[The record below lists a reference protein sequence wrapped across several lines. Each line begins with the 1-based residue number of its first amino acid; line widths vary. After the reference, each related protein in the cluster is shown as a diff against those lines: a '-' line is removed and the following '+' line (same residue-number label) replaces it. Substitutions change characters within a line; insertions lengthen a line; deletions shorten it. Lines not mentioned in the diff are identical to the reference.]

1 MPVLRVMFAVAA
13 SALLACAPARLAP
26 PPSLAPA
33 SAGEEAAKRD
43 IAQALDDMHDA
54 AARADE
60 NRYFA
65 HFAPDAVFLGTDAK
79 ERWDM
84 TAFRGFAHPFFGKG
98 KAWSFRSVRRGITVS
113 ADGRIAWFD
122 EDLATEKLGPA
133 RGSGV
138 LARGASGT
146 WLVEQYNLT
155 TVVPNERFAAVR
167 TVIDAPGGPGA
178 P

>member
-1 MPVLRVMFAVAA
+1 MNVAWVVAA
-13 SALLACAPARLAP
+13 STLLACTPARVG
-26 PPSLAPA
+26 PPSTGAAPLDA
-33 SAGEEAAKRD
+33 EGSKRD

-60 NRYFA
+60 GRYFA
-65 HFAPDAVFLGTDAK
+65 HFAGDAVFLGTDAK

-84 TAFRGFAHPFFGKG
+84 AAFRGFAHPFFAKG
-98 KAWSFRSVRRGITVS
+98 KAWSFRSVRRGITLS
-113 ADGRIAWFD
+113 ADGHIAWFD

-138 LARGASGT
+138 VARGASGA

-167 TVIDAPGGPGA
+167 AVIDAPVA

>member
-1 MPVLRVMFAVAA
+1 MLTLRAMSVVAA
-13 SALLACAPARLAP
+13 PALLACTPARVAPPPLAP
-26 PPSLAPA
+26 PVEAEA
-33 SAGEEAAKRD
+33 SKRD
-43 IAQALDDMHDA
+43 IGQALDDMHDA

-60 NRYFA
+60 ARYFA
-65 HFAPDAVFLGTDAK
+65 HFAGDAVFLGTDAK

-84 TAFRGFAHPFFGKG
+84 TAFRGFAHPFFAKG
-98 KAWSFRSVRRGITVS
+98 HAWSFRSVRRGITLS

-167 TVIDAPGGPGA
+167 AVMDAPGAAGA